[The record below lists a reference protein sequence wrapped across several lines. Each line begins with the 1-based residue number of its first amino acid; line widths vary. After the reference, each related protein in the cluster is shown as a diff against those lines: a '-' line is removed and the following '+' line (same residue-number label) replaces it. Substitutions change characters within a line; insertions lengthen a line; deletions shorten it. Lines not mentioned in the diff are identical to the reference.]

1 MQDPI
6 LRKIF
11 LAFIHVHILH
21 HAEKKPI
28 YGSWMMEEIK
38 SHGYEISTGT
48 LFPILHS
55 MKKNGLLEV
64 EDVLVEGRIRKYYSI
79 TEAGKVTLDEARGKI
94 DEMSSDI
101 K

>member
-21 HAEKKPI
+21 HASKEPI
-28 YGSWMMEEIK
+28 YGTWMMEEIR

-48 LFPILHS
+48 LFPILHN

-64 EDVLVEGRIRKYYSI
+64 EEVLVEGRIRKYYSI
-79 TEAGKVTLDEARGKI
+79 TESGVGTLNAARGKI
-94 DEMSSDI
+94 DEMSLEI